1 MNKKALLVACMMIAS
16 SGALS
21 ASGAD
26 AASIANGG
34 FEANAASVPVGGVL
48 FGPIPGWNNSGYLTS
63 AGYYSATPP
72 EGRIF
77 ALVGNGI
84 DTGGYHMNQTITG
97 LTSGSTYK
105 VNFSL
110 GSEDFVIPGVVE
122 QVNVWM
128 SSGSASASQ
137 LYSAPISS
145 NATPYGPG
153 PLWDHW
159 GAFSYSFVANA
170 SNATLN
176 FEQTAATTGAGDTGL
191 DKVSISGA
199 IPEPGAWAM
208 MLVGFGGLGAVMR
221 RRRSQAAFAAA

>member
-1 MNKKALLVACMMIAS
+1 MSNKVLLIACFVLAT

-21 ASGAD
+21 ASGAS

-34 FEANAASVPVGGVL
+34 FEADAASVPANSVYYGA
-48 FGPIPGWNNSGYLTS
+48 ITGWNNPGYLTS

-84 DTGGYHMNQTITG
+84 DTVNYHMNQTING
-97 LTSGSTYK
+97 LTPGRAYR

-110 GSEDFVIPGVVE
+110 ASEDFVIPGVVE

-137 LYSAPISS
+137 IYSAPVSS
-145 NATPYGPG
+145 NATPYGLG

-159 GAFSYSFVANA
+159 AAFSYNFVANA
-170 SNATLN
+170 SSATLN

-191 DKVSISGA
+191 DKVSISA
-199 IPEPGAWAM
+199 AVPEPDAWAM
-208 MLVGFGGLGAVMR
+208 MLIGFGGLGAVMR
-221 RRRSQAAFAAA
+221 RRRSHAAFAAA